1 MTDKL
6 TTLKKLTGVLT
17 AIVII
22 LSIAMAVV
30 CFIASQQKVTSTSYS
45 SLGYP
50 RTSSYTETNA
60 TMIMQGMVWL
70 FGGIFGAAFFCV
82 FMFSIIDCFAAINVL
97 NSNVETI
104 NQREQTDNSTEL
116 KN

>member
-60 TMIMQGMVWL
+60 TMIVQGMVWL
-70 FGGIFGAAFFCV
+70 FGGIFGAAFF